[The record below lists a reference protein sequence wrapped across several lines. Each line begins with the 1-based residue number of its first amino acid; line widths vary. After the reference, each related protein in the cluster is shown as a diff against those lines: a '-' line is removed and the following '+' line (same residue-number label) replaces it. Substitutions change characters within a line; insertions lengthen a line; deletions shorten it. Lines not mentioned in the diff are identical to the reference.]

1 MAKTLVTG
9 GTGFVGLHVAR
20 ELARRGDELRLLV
33 REQSNLEPLE
43 GIEYE
48 RAIGDVT
55 DRGSVRRAMKDVRR
69 VFHVAGTTSMR
80 SRDRI
85 RVFEVNVDGTR
96 NVFEEALSAGVERA
110 VLTSSSSA
118 VGAARPGETIDEE
131 NPFTVGRLG
140 VG

>member
-55 DRGSVRRAMKDVRR
+55 DRGSVRRAMKDVGR
-69 VFHVAGTTSMR
+69 VFHVAGTPLRPMASLLARRR
-80 SRDRI
+80 SARAWS
-85 RVFEVNVDGTR
+85 
-96 NVFEEALSAGVERA
+96 ALS
-110 VLTSSSSA
+110 
-118 VGAARPGETIDEE
+118 
-131 NPFTVGRLG
+131 
-140 VG
+140 